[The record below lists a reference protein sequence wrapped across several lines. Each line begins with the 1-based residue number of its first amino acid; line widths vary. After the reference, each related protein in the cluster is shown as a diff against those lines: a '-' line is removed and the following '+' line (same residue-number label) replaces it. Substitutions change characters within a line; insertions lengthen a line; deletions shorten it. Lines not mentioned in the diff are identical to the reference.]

1 MFTEEVDSLLCKS
14 ESPKHLPAAKF
25 TQPKTQ
31 ILRIK
36 DELKYLYME
45 KQQLNTKLY
54 QLNLL
59 LANTGGNSWQH
70 IQHTI
75 NRKLEMETKSI
86 YQRLDNKLH
95 NLAQQ
100 KTNSPRAHHT
110 FYPRIVNNTDITFSS
125 KETGLLQKGPKYN
138 LHHKKENWLTNLA
151 LEAETAISLLPT
163 TDREYFRNRVSDHLH
178 KLKLHDE
185 TNAQRNHQS
194 EHRTMK

>member
-1 MFTEEVDSLLCKS
+1 MKVPNTS
-14 ESPKHLPAAKF
+14 PAAKF
-25 TQPKTQ
+25 TQRKTQ

-59 LANTGGNSWQH
+59 LANTWGNSWQH

-95 NLAQQ
+95 NLSQQ
-100 KTNSPRAHHT
+100 KTNTPRAHHT
-110 FYPRIVNNTDITFSS
+110 FHPRIVNNTDISFSS
-125 KETGLLQKGPKYN
+125 KEIGLLEKGPKYN

>member
-1 MFTEEVDSLLCKS
+1 MGALWGGGAIWVFGFREG
-14 ESPKHLPAAKF
+14 
-25 TQPKTQ
+25 
-31 ILRIK
+31 
-36 DELKYLYME
+36 
-45 KQQLNTKLY
+45 NTW
-54 QLNLL
+54 
-59 LANTGGNSWQH
+59 GNSWKH

-110 FYPRIVNNTDITFSS
+110 FYPRIVNNTDITFSG
-125 KETGLLQKGPKYN
+125 KEFGLLEKGPIYN

-151 LEAETAISLLPT
+151 LETETAISLLST

-178 KLKLHDE
+178 ELNLPDKSN
-185 TNAQRNHQS
+185 TQRNHQS
-194 EHRTMK
+194 EHRTMKSI